1 MCVVCER
8 ERERECRCVFSHMC
22 IHIYVAMRIIKK
34 KKRVRRTAFVE
45 TAFTTG
51 DAVIY
56 YLVRVRWWN

>member
-1 MCVVCER
+1 MISGNGSNEKCKIKLE
-8 ERERECRCVFSHMC
+8 
-22 IHIYVAMRIIKK
+22 IIKK

-56 YLVRVRWWN
+56 